1 MREDS
6 QKCVLKELMDLIGL
20 MMLGGFFSSAVE
32 FGEELEMSIK
42 KKKKKSKAIISV
54 IKSNAI
60 IVHYV
65 TQLSSMHPKMLIY

>member
-42 KKKKKSKAIISV
+42 KKKKSKAIISV

>member
-42 KKKKKSKAIISV
+42 KKKKSKAIISV

-60 IVHYV
+60 IVYYV